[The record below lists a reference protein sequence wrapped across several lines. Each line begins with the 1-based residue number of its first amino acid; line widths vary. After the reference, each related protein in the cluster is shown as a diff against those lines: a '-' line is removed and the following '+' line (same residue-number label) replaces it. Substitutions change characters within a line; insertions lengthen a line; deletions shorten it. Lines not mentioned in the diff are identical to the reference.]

1 MIGGGNDDNDDDEND
16 EMNVESNEA
25 TEDTPAGNSTTL
37 DAQHGGK
44 SSPNEDAQVEF
55 LSFWGADPAPTNDS
69 TQCTGSMHC
78 LRQAVANF
86 KERKSTGGWAKS
98 VASTLQI
105 EDEEGLDALVE
116 LFDSSI
122 DQNRPDGSVGCSQN
136 SIDANGGIID
146 DDDENCPS
154 TPSVKTVAE
163 EIKTSV
169 EDDPQKISAVER
181 MCPNW
186 KENVEFPLAQT
197 DLQVLESAM
206 GNMKQ
211 SRTDLE
217 DMKDKVLQAYFD
229 RRTTLELYEKSCQ
242 AAIDRL
248 KK

>member
-1 MIGGGNDDNDDDEND
+1 MIGGGNDDDDDDEND

-25 TEDTPAGNSTTL
+25 TEDAPAGNSTTL

-44 SSPNEDAQVEF
+44 SSPNEAAHDEF

-78 LRQAVANF
+78 LRQAIANF
-86 KERKSTGGWAKS
+86 KKRKSTGGWAKS

-136 SIDANGGIID
+136 SIDDGGGIID
-146 DDDENCPS
+146 DGNGDQ
-154 TPSVKTVAE
+154 TPSVKIVAE

-197 DLQVLESAM
+197 DVKDVESAL
-206 GNMKQ
+206 GNLEQ
-211 SRTDLE
+211 SLTDLE
-217 DMKDKVLQAYFD
+217 DMKEKVLQAYLD
-229 RRTTLELYEKSCQ
+229 RRTTLELYKKSCQ

>member
-1 MIGGGNDDNDDDEND
+1 MIGGGNDDDDDDEND

-136 SIDANGGIID
+136 SIDDGGGIID
-146 DDDENCPS
+146 DGNGDQ
-154 TPSVKTVAE
+154 TPSVKIVAE

-197 DLQVLESAM
+197 DVKDVESAL
-206 GNMKQ
+206 GNLEQ
-211 SRTDLE
+211 SLTDLE
-217 DMKDKVLQAYFD
+217 DMKEKVLQAYLD
-229 RRTTLELYEKSCQ
+229 RRTTLELYKKSCQ

>member
-1 MIGGGNDDNDDDEND
+1 MIGGDNVDNDDDEND

-78 LRQAVANF
+78 LRQAIANF
-86 KERKSTGGWAKS
+86 KKRKSTGGWAKS

-136 SIDANGGIID
+136 SIDDGGGIID
-146 DDDENCPS
+146 DGNGDQ
-154 TPSVKTVAE
+154 TPSVKIVAE

-197 DLQVLESAM
+197 DVKDVESAL
-206 GNMKQ
+206 GNLEQ
-211 SRTDLE
+211 SLTDLE
-217 DMKDKVLQAYFD
+217 DMKEKVLQAYLD
-229 RRTTLELYEKSCQ
+229 RRTTLELYKKSCQ